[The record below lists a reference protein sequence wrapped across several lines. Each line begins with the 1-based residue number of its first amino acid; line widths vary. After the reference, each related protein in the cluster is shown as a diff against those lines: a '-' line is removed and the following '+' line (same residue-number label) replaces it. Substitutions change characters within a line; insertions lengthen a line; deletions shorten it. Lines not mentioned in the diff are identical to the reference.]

1 MLVHDF
7 KLLEEANFN
16 SVIENYRK
24 SNFFFNPNVFAEFSL
39 PDNTVL
45 LSMPLWKQ
53 INAWNYK
60 NEKKMQGL
68 AYYGI
73 TVFHPEQLKEIEQV
87 FSNSLL
93 VFSKTII
100 FYKRKKF
107 RNEINDFLGFLK
119 IGIDKNLYLIHEG
132 I

>member
-7 KLLEEANFN
+7 KLLDEESFN
-16 SVIENYRK
+16 SLISNFRK
-24 SNFFFNPNVFAEFSL
+24 SNFFFTPNVFAEFEMSDKTL
-39 PDNTVL
+39 L

-60 NEKKMQGL
+60 NEKAIQGL
-68 AYYGI
+68 AYHGI

-87 FSNSLL
+87 VSNSLI
-93 VFSKTII
+93 VFSKKII
-100 FYKRKKF
+100 FYKRKKV
-107 RNEINDFLGFLK
+107 RNEINSFLDFLK
-119 IGIDKNLYLIHEG
+119 KGIDKNLYLVHEG